1 MDKNLICYKCRVSL
15 EKGTGKFS
23 YLGRDFTSEVWK
35 CPRCGLIYIPE
46 ETIEERMKKAE
57 EMLEGK

>member
-1 MDKNLICYKCRVSL
+1 MDGKLMCYSCGVPL
-15 EKGTGKFS
+15 EKGTAKFS

-35 CPRCGLIYIPE
+35 CPVCGLVYVPE
-46 ETIEERMKKAE
+46 EMAEGRMRKAE